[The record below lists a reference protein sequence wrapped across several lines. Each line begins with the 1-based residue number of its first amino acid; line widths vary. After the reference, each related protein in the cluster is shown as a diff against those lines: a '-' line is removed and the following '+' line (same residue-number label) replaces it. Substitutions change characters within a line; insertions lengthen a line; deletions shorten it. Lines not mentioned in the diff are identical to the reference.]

1 MATNQSLECSNATSE
16 LISLLS
22 NQLDKNFKKASLA
35 GVVRNKILDFIKSNK
50 SEVSLKAH
58 SEENLFTE
66 IYKLVLSP
74 VLTLDIKFKAYN
86 ELTHSSK
93 KLLIKR
99 PKTFVD
105 LNKEKEKILNVFVG
119 SLGTDIIKLIDSLF
133 SNTRTGYMFECDSFD
148 MEEFNF
154 TVDYSAD
161 YFGIDISIQK
171 QN

>member
-1 MATNQSLECSNATSE
+1 MANNQTLECSNATSE

-35 GVVRNKILDFIKSNK
+35 SVVRSKILEFIKSNK

-66 IYKLVLSP
+66 VYKLALSSVLI
-74 VLTLDIKFKAYN
+74 VEIKLKAYN

-119 SLGTDIIKLIDSLF
+119 GLGTDIVKLIDSLF
-133 SNTRTGYMFECDSFD
+133 SSTRTGYLFECDSYD
-148 MEEFNF
+148 MEEFIF
-154 TVDYSAD
+154 TVDYAAD

>member
-1 MATNQSLECSNATSE
+1 MTTNQSLECSNATSE

-35 GVVRNKILDFIKSNK
+35 SVVRSKILDFIKSNK

-66 IYKLVLSP
+66 VYKLVLSSAMT
-74 VLTLDIKFKAYN
+74 VEIKLKAYN

-119 SLGTDIIKLIDSLF
+119 SLGTDTVKLIDSLF
-133 SNTRTGYMFECDSFD
+133 SSTRTGYLFECDSFD
-148 MEEFNF
+148 MEEFIF
-154 TVDYSAD
+154 TVDYAAD